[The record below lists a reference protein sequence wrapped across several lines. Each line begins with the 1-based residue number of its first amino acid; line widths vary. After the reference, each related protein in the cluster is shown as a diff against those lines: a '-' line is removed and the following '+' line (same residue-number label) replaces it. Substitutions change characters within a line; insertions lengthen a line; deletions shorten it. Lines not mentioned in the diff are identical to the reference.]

1 MRDRLQLED
10 LVKHDKIN
18 VERLEKKLTEIKA
31 ENEQI
36 KIEKKKED
44 DRAKQMALMLDEKIK
59 EKERIKKQNQY
70 LNTLIIHFQ
79 REMATQA

>member
-18 VERLEKKLTEIKA
+18 VERLEKKLAEIKA

-36 KIEKKKED
+36 KIEKKQED
-44 DRAKQMALMLDEKIK
+44 QKAKLMNAKLEEKLK
-59 EKERIKKQNQY
+59 EKERMKK
-70 LNTLIIHFQ
+70 
-79 REMATQA
+79 